1 MADFDDPRPSSQP
14 EGSTDLVVAKDNLIL
29 LDKIAVS
36 TESSFLNRKGQE
48 RKTLIGMEE
57 AVTIAVSSAGYQI
70 VGDFADIPKT
80 EITAENQVYT
90 SKSVTDYEG
99 YVWRTNQTLPYT
111 PTGSDP
117 AQAPELGKWE
127 VIAIGEL
134 QTIARSLNALD
145 SEVIYSTDTVT
156 SLDNVLYIYDAP
168 TQTTWGVPELDST
181 GKTIDSVVGDVLT
194 TTGGTGSN
202 TYTLITQ
209 EKSDLKMT
217 LAKAVASTSIAL
229 NDSIRIT
236 DRADGIFDVVLTSLV
251 TPNTYNIIQSAA
263 QPTLSFV
270 LREEDGNVYAA
281 RYSGGAVDVG
291 PSWNFAADQAKT
303 LGYQLIIP
311 AGIAY
316 SSITLDWD
324 GTSANIVGAGV
335 DASII
340 NITADV
346 MGMLF
351 RGGYIAGIQLVGIG
365 ALATKVGMKL
375 EQNQRHVLN
384 RVRCNEFYDG
394 FQFTNGNLSDF
405 QNISARY
412 NVRHGWY
419 NDDLGV
425 DSNSITV
432 GTWDLSN
439 NGGDGIHF
447 ENAAPPYVSQQW
459 SGGIISCQSNGGKA
473 FNLSGRGHDLT
484 FYDENNGAQSTL
496 DATCVGSQV
505 TVLYTDTGALDN
517 GPAGSNNLTSHR
529 VGAAEAISNSNIE
542 SVRCVVRDRSFSGNF
557 VLRQDRNNVLQILE
571 EGSSS
576 VSLVEVK
583 SSLGDACSLRV
594 FGRVHGAVLTNTA
607 QGALLD
613 PREGNSFRISSP
625 TPVTITSIT
634 PPTPGH
640 EFTLSFADNNITVQ
654 DNANIH
660 LEGGVDFVGTTNDTL
675 KILYDGVTFVR
686 TGGSV
691 N

>member
-1 MADFDDPRPSSQP
+1 MTSPNYP
-14 EGSTDLVVAKDNLIL
+14 
-29 LDKIAVS
+29 AVS
-36 TESSFLNRKGQE
+36 LAQATALTIEDANLLHDVLNGTDTETIEVDDGPIPSLRKALVDNFYFKNPIDWTE
-48 RKTLIGMEE
+48 TA
-57 AVTIAVSSAGYQI
+57 AVTEFNQLVLFTDGTLWVAPTARTTNPILMGATPY
-70 VGDFADIPKT
+70 GDSLW
-80 EITAENQVYT
+80 EISPYSKLYT
-90 SKSVTDYEG
+90 VAT
-99 YVWRTNQTLPYT
+99 
-111 PTGSDP
+111 
-117 AQAPELGKWE
+117 
-127 VIAIGEL
+127 
-134 QTIARSLNALD
+134 SLNV
-145 SEVIYSTDTVT
+145 SITEVVYATDTTTV
-156 SLDNVLYIYDAP
+156 LDDVLYIYDLDEE
-168 TQTTWGVPELDST
+168 TTWGVPELDST
-181 GKTIDSVVGDVLT
+181 GKTIVSVVGSTLT

-202 TYTLITQ
+202 SYTLITQ

-281 RYSGGAVDVG
+281 RYSGAALDVG

-557 VLRQDRNNVLQILE
+557 VLRQDRNNVLQVLE

-576 VSLVEVK
+576 VSLVEVL

-594 FGRVHGAVLTNTA
+594 FGRVHGQVITNTDLS
-607 QGALLD
+607 ALLD
-613 PREGNSFRISSP
+613 PRNGNVINVSNSSA
-625 TPVTITSIT
+625 TTITNIT
-634 PPTPGH
+634 APTPGH
-640 EFTLSFADNNITVQ
+640 IFTLVFLDGNTTVQ
-654 DNANIH
+654 HNANIR
-660 LEGGVDFVGTTNDTL
+660 LSGAVDFVAATDDTL
-675 KILYDGVTFVR
+675 ELCYNGTKFVQV
-686 TGGSV
+686 GGSV

>member
-1 MADFDDPRPSSQP
+1 MTTITTDDLTGLLNDINTIDDVVES
-14 EGSTDLVVAKDNLIL
+14 GSTTTTSKLGTTI
-29 LDKIAVS
+29 
-36 TESSFLNRKGQE
+36 R
-48 RKTLIGMEE
+48 TLTGMNADADTIISDIEVRGNSALGAIGG
-57 AVTIAVSSAGYQI
+57 VH
-70 VGDFADIPKT
+70 VGDYSTDPLITVRNQYVTFGTSPTATQWK
-80 EITAENQVYT
+80 ITAET
-90 SKSVTDYEG
+90 SLNYQIDSTTYPDP
-99 YVWRTNQTLPYT
+99 ND
-111 PTGSDP
+111 DP
-117 AQAPELGKWE
+117 AL
-127 VIAIGEL
+127 IL
-134 QTIARSLNALD
+134 FND
-145 SEVIYSTDTVT
+145 VT
-156 SLDNVLYIYDAP
+156 SEYVNQNFDKFGTLSSFVNDPN
-168 TQTTWGVPELDST
+168 
-181 GKTIDSVVGDVLT
+181 LT
-194 TTGGTGSN
+194 AG
-202 TYTLITQ
+202 
-209 EKSDLKMT
+209 M
-217 LAKAVASTSIAL
+217 AV
-229 NDSIRIT
+229 RIT
-236 DRADGIFDVVLTSLV
+236 DRADGIFDVVLTSTV
-251 TPNTYNIIQSAA
+251 TPNTYNIIQSVA

-281 RYSGGAVDVG
+281 RYSGGAVDIG

-346 MGMLF
+346 RGMLF

-432 GTWDLSN
+432 GAWDLSN

-447 ENAAPPYVSQQW
+447 ENAVPPYVSQQW

-473 FNLSGRGHDLT
+473 FHLSGRGHNLT
-484 FYDENNGAQSTL
+484 FYDENNGSQSTL

-505 TVLYTDTGALDN
+505 TILYTDIGALDN
-517 GPAGSNNLTSHR
+517 GPVGSNNLISHR
-529 VGAAEAISNSNIE
+529 VGAAEAISNSNLE

-583 SSLGDACSLRV
+583 SSLGDACGLRV

-625 TPVTITSIT
+625 TPVTITNIT
-634 PPTPGH
+634 APTPGH